1 MERNGAR
8 EMEERMCIRDSGK
21 TLKKYG
27 STAKHITRT
36 ENLVKHTVSTTDTL
50 QGIALKYG
58 VTTEQIRRVNRLWAS
73 DSLFLRE
80 HLFIPVNS
88 ENTLSM
94 SFDSTNETEHNAVQ
108 SVSSPSSI
116 ASSVDDDSTVNDFLA
131 KMDSS
136 IANAKRE
143 VKRTQG
149 NSEFCTK
156 DNSAYVQRRR
166 ASSKLRNSFPLTSSA
181 HTISSTSES
190 LRPSSSNDMHN
201 FPTAVVMT
209 QGRKVKTSLQRLQ
222 QQQDEMFQL

>member
-1 MERNGAR
+1 
-8 EMEERMCIRDSGK
+8 MCIRETGK

-36 ENLVKHTVSTTDTL
+36 ENLVKHAVSATDTL

-80 HLFIPVNS
+80 HLLIPASS
-88 ENTLSM
+88 ESPLLLDNT
-94 SFDSTNETEHNAVQ
+94 EEAEHNNILQ
-108 SVSSPSSI
+108 SISSPSSI
-116 ASSVDDDSTVNDFLA
+116 ASSIDDDNSVNDFLA

-136 IANAKRE
+136 IANVKRE

-149 NSEFCTK
+149 NSEFLTE
-156 DNSAYVQRRR
+156 NSDTYNQPHRR
-166 ASSKLRNSFPLTSSA
+166 STKLRNSLPITSNSNSIPFA
-181 HTISSTSES
+181 SES
-190 LRPSSSNDMHN
+190 LRPSSSSDMHN

-209 QGRKVKTSLQRLQ
+209 QGRKVKTSLQKLQ
-222 QQQDEMFQL
+222 QQQDEIFQL